1 MYRISRSLCAAHCS
15 LSRLQLSAFQLPST
29 QVFVPSRGFASGDK
43 KKGKKQAAQPAEE
56 TKKSDSLIPINIFA
70 DGKDPEVLPDDQY
83 PDWLWH
89 MLDPKVSPDEW
100 ETRHFEGATEKEM
113 TDIIRIKAARKIKEY
128 NLSKGK

>member
-70 DGKDPEVLPDDQY
+70 GTDVQVDYETDGKDPEVLPDDQY

-89 MLDPKVSPDEW
+89 MLVVG
-100 ETRHFEGATEKEM
+100 R
-113 TDIIRIKAARKIKEY
+113 
-128 NLSKGK
+128 